1 MATMGEIFGEHTAL
15 LPEQTDW
22 LRRLTQEWHLIAD
35 LSFAD
40 LVLWVPDRDPNMMW
54 AAAQVRPVTGPTCL
68 LDDLVGDL
76 IAYTPE
82 NLVSEAYMSGVMT
95 RTSDNKL
102 QAGVPVDV
110 VAIPVVHDGETIA
123 VLERSTNQLGVR
135 STSAL
140 EEAYLEIAD
149 VLCDMVQLGTFPMAG
164 VASDPT
170 ASPRVGDG
178 LIRVSADGDVTY
190 ASPNAVSIY
199 RRMGFSGDL
208 VDEDFFAFTDQLVTR
223 EGGSGTSVSTALD
236 GIEAAEF
243 DLHAGGSDL
252 RARILPLVSHGEP
265 DGLLVLCRDVTEL
278 RERERRLVGKDATIR
293 EIHHRVKNN
302 LQTVAA
308 LLRMQARRIPSVEA
322 KEALAEAMSRVAAI
336 ASVHETLSQSYDDDV
351 DFDDV
356 ADRVLRI
363 VGDVAATHGQVQ
375 ASRVGSFGMIPAAV
389 ATSLSLVMT
398 ELCQN
403 AVEHGLD
410 STSGQVVVEPRR
422 VDHSLE
428 LLVSDA
434 GVGLPEGFELASSK
448 SLGLSIV
455 STLVRDLG
463 GEFTLGPNP
472 AGRGSTARV
481 LLPLDDPPSNSSLG

>member
-1 MATMGEIFGEHTAL
+1 MATMAEILTEHTGL
-15 LPEQTDW
+15 DPEQSEW
-22 LRRLTQEWHLIAD
+22 LRRLVQEWHLIAD
-35 LSFAD
+35 LSFSD
-40 LVLWVPDRDPNMMW
+40 LVLWVPDRDPNMLW

-68 LDDLVGDL
+68 FDDVVGDL
-76 IAYTPE
+76 IAYQPE
-82 NLVSEAYMSGVMT
+82 NLVSEAYLSGVVT

-110 VAIPVVHDGETIA
+110 VAVPVVHEGETVA

-135 STSAL
+135 SPSSL
-140 EEAYLEIAD
+140 EDAYLEIAD
-149 VLCDMVQLGTFPMAG
+149 VLCQMVHHGLFPVPGSAND
-164 VASDPT
+164 STD
-170 ASPRVGDG
+170 SPRVGDG

-199 RRMGFSGDL
+199 RRLGFSGDL
-208 VDEDFFAFTDQLVTR
+208 VDEDFFAVTDALAQRDATASPSL
-223 EGGSGTSVSTALD
+223 GDALQGT
-236 GIEAAEF
+236 EAAEF
-243 DLHAGGSDL
+243 DLHSTGHDL
-252 RARILPLVSHGEP
+252 RARILPLVADGEP

-278 RERERRLVGKDATIR
+278 RDRERRLLGKDATIR

-308 LLRMQARRIPSVEA
+308 LLRMQARRIQAPEA
-322 KEALAEAMSRVAAI
+322 REALTEAMSRVAAI
-336 ASVHETLSQSYDDDV
+336 ASVHETLSQSYDEEV
-351 DFDDV
+351 EFDDV

-363 VGDVAATHGQVQ
+363 VGDVSATQGQVQ
-375 ASRVGSFGMIPAAV
+375 ATRVGSFGMIPAAM

-403 AVEHGLD
+403 AVEHGLG
-410 STSGQVVVEPRR
+410 SASGTVLVEPRR
-422 VDHSLE
+422 HDGDLE
-428 LLVSDA
+428 LLVSDE
-434 GVGLPEGFELASSK
+434 GVGLPADFDLTKTG

-463 GEFTLGPNP
+463 GQFSLGPNP

-481 LLPLDDPPSNSSLG
+481 VLPLADGASSTPPV